1 MSRIVPDKA
10 MDSVYTML
18 ATMTP
23 EQVEKWRDEILLKI
37 THHGGALWWHLD
49 YQANHHL
56 WQLGKISTKEFA
68 ERTECS
74 IKAVRGNP

>member
-23 EQVEKWRDEILLKI
+23 EQVEEWRVEILLKI

-56 WQLGKISTKEFA
+56 WQLGKISTKEFE
-68 ERTECS
+68 ERMECS
-74 IKAVRGNP
+74 SKAVGGNQ